1 MYKSM
6 ATGLSP
12 EYVTFADEKGMAAG
26 INGRRYLLRPEVVET
41 FYILYTVTRDPIY
54 MWGWR
59 EMLMCREWGYDI
71 FVAIESQCKTK
82 YGYGEYPD
90 VTKTKLLPE
99 DKMESYFPAETLKY
113 LYLLFNPVNVID
125 FDKIVL
131 NTECHPLKIF

>member
-26 INGRRYLLRPEVVET
+26 INGKRYLLRPEVIET
-41 FYILYTVTRDPIY
+41 FYILYTVTKDPIY

-59 EMLMCREWGYDI
+59 GVMTRREWGYDI

-113 LYLLFNPVNVID
+113 LYLLFNPVKVID
-125 FDKIVL
+125 FDKVVL